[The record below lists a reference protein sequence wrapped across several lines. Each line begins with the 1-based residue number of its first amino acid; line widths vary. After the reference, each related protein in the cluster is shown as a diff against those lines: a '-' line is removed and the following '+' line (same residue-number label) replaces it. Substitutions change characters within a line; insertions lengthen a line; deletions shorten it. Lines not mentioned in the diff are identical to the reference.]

1 MDELGRF
8 KSEINLTEYAASRG
22 YRLDR
27 RESSRNSIVMRH
39 SATDDKIVVARD
51 EGDRHW
57 IYFSIRDSRDH
68 GTIVDFVQRRDR
80 VDVAGACREL
90 RPWIGGHRVG
100 IGPDLYRATVAPRI
114 VDRQRVARVFE
125 TARET
130 SESPYLATRGI
141 RPTTLRDSRFAGT
154 CRVDGR
160 GNVLFPH
167 RDREGLAGFE
177 SKNHGWTAFSP
188 GGVKALWAS
197 RALDADRRLILVESA
212 IDALSFHQLHPD
224 PNTRYAS
231 TAGSMSAHQ
240 SSLLAGMLKALPA
253 GTDIVLAFDR
263 DPGGDKLASEV
274 RALAGAELT
283 RACSPIGK
291 DWNDCLKDRERD
303 YIRSLPRSRR
313 RDRGL

>member
-1 MDELGRF
+1 M
-8 KSEINLTEYAASRG
+8 
-22 YRLDR
+22 
-27 RESSRNSIVMRH
+27 
-39 SATDDKIVVARD
+39 
-51 EGDRHW
+51 
-57 IYFSIRDSRDH
+57 
-68 GTIVDFVQRRDR
+68 
-80 VDVAGACREL
+80 
-90 RPWIGGHRVG
+90 
-100 IGPDLYRATVAPRI
+100 
-114 VDRQRVARVFE
+114 FE